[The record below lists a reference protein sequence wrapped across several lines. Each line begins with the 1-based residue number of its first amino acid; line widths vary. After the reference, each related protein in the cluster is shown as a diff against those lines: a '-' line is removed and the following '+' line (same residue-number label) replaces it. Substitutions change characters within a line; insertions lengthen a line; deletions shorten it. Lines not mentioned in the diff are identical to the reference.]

1 MFKSFT
7 LALLSA
13 VAIAKGNNDGSS
25 GDNAITTNLIDND
38 QYSLDVHTYNAETR
52 DINEFHGDLEMTI
65 KTGSSS
71 NQEFGF
77 CMKLDGLWD
86 CMSVMTN
93 LDPEKIE
100 DADGVDPDY
109 EERFA
114 IMDGYSNAADIT
126 TTNQIETDMETSDCA
141 SYNWSNIAAKSY
153 KTCTL
158 DADTAE
164 QPTDGSKIVTC
175 EAVNAHWFRNFKTM

>member
-25 GDNAITTNLIDND
+25 GDNAITTNLIDNE

-77 CMKLDGLWD
+77 CMNLDGLWD

-126 TTNQIETDMETSDCA
+126 TTNQIETDMETSDSA

-153 KTCTL
+153 RTCTL
-158 DADTAE
+158 DADAAE
-164 QPTDGSKIVTC
+164 
-175 EAVNAHWFRNFKTM
+175 